1 MFYLNVTV
9 MYFELSV
16 LTYFYALKI
25 TLVEI
30 RGRGTRYTGI
40 QKMTLN
46 LKSHYHYV
54 HGKKKGTTNI

>member
-1 MFYLNVTV
+1 

-30 RGRGTRYTGI
+30 RGGTRYTGI

-54 HGKKKGTTNI
+54 HGKKKRNN

>member
-1 MFYLNVTV
+1 

-54 HGKKKGTTNI
+54 HGKKKKEQLIFK